1 LANNKWDF
9 DSSVPIFQQIVEH
22 LLSEIASGILA
33 PGAKVPAVRVLA
45 AEYKVN
51 PNTMQKSLE
60 KLGDMGFLYTERTS
74 GRFVTED
81 VAKIQALRKEIPI
94 RITKEYV
101 EEMLLAGVISEEIPN
116 FVTKYV
122 EEREVNGKNIGN

>member
-1 LANNKWDF
+1 MANNKWDF